1 MTICDQSVCSIKR
14 VMTTNSYIIKTMK
27 EVKLLSIDDLTS
39 QHYSLKVLV
48 KANDVSWSFTDSL
61 QVQVTPF
68 NIVIATGTNEI
79 RETLKGGAKVIK
91 LQYTKI

>member
-1 MTICDQSVCSIKR
+1 
-14 VMTTNSYIIKTMK
+14 MK

-39 QHYSLKVLV
+39 QQYSLKVLV